1 MQNRRWVVMGVSGSG
16 KSTLGQLLAER
27 LALPFVEGDDC
38 HPPANI
44 AKMQAG
50 EALDD
55 TDRLPWLL
63 RLQSHL
69 TVARQA
75 GTGLVLTCSALKRGY
90 RDLLRSGDPDAIFLH
105 LHLHGNA
112 ALFADRLADRNGHFM
127 PATLLPS
134 QVRDLEPLASGE
146 GGLRLDPAHRPEQ
159 LLEQI
164 FRVFGEKI

>member
-1 MQNRRWVVMGVSGSG
+1 MQNRRWVVTGVSGSG

-50 EALDD
+50 QPLGD
-55 TDRLPWLL
+55 TDRLPWLM

-69 TVARQA
+69 IVARQS
-75 GTGLVLTCSALKRGY
+75 GTGLVLTCSALKRSY
-90 RDLLRSGDPDAIFLH
+90 RDLLRSGDTDAVF
-105 LHLHGNA
+105 LHLHGNT
-112 ALFADRLADRNGHFM
+112 ALFADRLAARTGHFM

-134 QVRDLEPLASGE
+134 QMHDLEPLASGE
-146 GGLRLDPAHRPEQ
+146 GGLRLDPAHSPEQ

-164 FRVFGEKI
+164 FRAFGEKI